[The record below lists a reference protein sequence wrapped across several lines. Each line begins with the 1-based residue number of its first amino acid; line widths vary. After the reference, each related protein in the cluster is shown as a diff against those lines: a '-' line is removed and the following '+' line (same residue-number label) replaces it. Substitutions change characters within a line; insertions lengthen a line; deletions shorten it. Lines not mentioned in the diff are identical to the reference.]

1 MKQWLKNAR
10 WHALTQ
16 RQNMPT
22 TMRRHGVVGD
32 TALGTNERQKRG
44 TALLKRCVS
53 REMSVVMPAKYVGAP
68 LEQPAVSSGYN
79 MPGPN
84 LQQIRAIVGGRR
96 QQKQSGGFLPS
107 IGEPFVT
114 AVSKYIAPL
123 TLFGIYKFINGSKTR
138 KARKARK

>member
-1 MKQWLKNAR
+1 
-10 WHALTQ
+10 
-16 RQNMPT
+16 MPGNH
-22 TMRRHGVVGD
+22 RR
-32 TALGTNERQKRG
+32 
-44 TALLKRCVS
+44 ALLKRCVS

-79 MPGPN
+79 MPPPS

-96 QQKQSGGFLPS
+96 KQSRKAMKSRKHRKQSKQSKQSKKQSGGFLPS
-107 IGEPFVT
+107 IGEPFVA

-123 TLFGIYKFINGSKTR
+123 ALYGIYKFVNGSKTR

>member
-1 MKQWLKNAR
+1 
-10 WHALTQ
+10 
-16 RQNMPT
+16 MPGNH
-22 TMRRHGVVGD
+22 RR
-32 TALGTNERQKRG
+32 
-44 TALLKRCVS
+44 ALLKRCVS

-79 MPGPN
+79 MPPPS

-96 QQKQSGGFLPS
+96 RKSRKARKSRKHRKQQKQSGGFLPS
-107 IGEPFVT
+107 IGEPFVA

-123 TLFGIYKFINGSKTR
+123 ALYGIYKFVNGSKTR

>member
-1 MKQWLKNAR
+1 
-10 WHALTQ
+10 
-16 RQNMPT
+16 
-22 TMRRHGVVGD
+22 
-32 TALGTNERQKRG
+32 
-44 TALLKRCVS
+44 
-53 REMSVVMPAKYVGAP
+53 MSVVMPAKYVGAP

-96 QQKQSGGFLPS
+96 KKTRRARKSRKQQKQQKKQSGGFLPS

-123 TLFGIYKFINGSKTR
+123 ALYGIYKFINGSKTR
-138 KARKARK
+138 KAKKARK